1 MKAKIQREA
10 LLLLISFPPHM
21 IPWCD
26 RRLTCEG
33 GDLFKYL
40 HVSDYWLSSQIPHQ
54 MVVKKMSS

>member
-1 MKAKIQREA
+1 
-10 LLLLISFPPHM
+10 M
-21 IPWCD
+21 IPWGD

-54 MVVKKMSS
+54 MVVKRMGS